1 MPGTDFINDLKNS
14 AVAANGTNTVEPK
27 ALTTTTN
34 GAAVDLVDSDGNC
47 FASLHVGAVTG
58 TTPTLDVK
66 IQESDTSGGTYS
78 DITGATFAQQTT
90 SNHYLLINFK
100 RSKRF
105 CRAVATIGGSS
116 PSFTLAVALLG
127 IKKAQ

>member
-1 MPGTDFINDLKNS
+1 MPRTGFIDLKNS
-14 AVAANGTNTVEPK
+14 LVAPDVQTIQPS

-34 GAAVDLVDSDGNC
+34 GSAIDLILSDGSC

-90 SNHYLLINFK
+90 ATHHLWINFK

-116 PSFTLAVALLG
+116 PSFTLAVAIFG
-127 IKKAQ
+127 GKKVQ